1 MAKKPQRG
9 WTTTEINYLLD
20 NAGKSSVQ
28 EIATYLNR
36 TEDSVR
42 NYIKRLR
49 KQGVK
54 VSARRFKSKLHICPS
69 CGFKRSQ
76 FQADGICKVC
86 NYLAKADYYERMSA
100 EILSKQSQDDRLH
113 YDKAE
118 VLRGAR
124 KKINV
129 HHKKN
134 PPKRARGKLD
144 MSYISQRDQEQIIL
158 EEEARQL
165 VIAKR
170 EYQRKARRYERIV
183 KKFGNSQKK

>member
-1 MAKKPQRG
+1 MTKKQQRG
-9 WTTTEINYLLD
+9 WTTTEVNYLL
-20 NAGKSSVQ
+20 NQAGKSSVQ
-28 EIATYLNR
+28 EIATHLNR

-49 KQGVK
+49 RQGIK

-69 CGFKRSQ
+69 CGFERSQ
-76 FQADGICKVC
+76 FQANGICKIC
-86 NYLAKADYYERMSA
+86 NYLSKADDYERMSA
-100 EILSKQSQDDRLH
+100 EILSKQSPDDRLH

-118 VLRGAR
+118 PLRGAR
-124 KKINV
+124 KKVSV
-129 HHKKN
+129 HRKKN

-144 MSYISQRDQEQIIL
+144 MSYISQRDQEQLIL
-158 EEEARQL
+158 DEETRQL

-170 EYQRKARRYERIV
+170 EYQRKTRRYERIV